1 MMDFQQY
8 YEIIIEE
15 LVDNFD
21 LDDGEYYGDVVLTD
35 ELYQASCEIAK
46 KFDVDFNS
54 EQSAL
59 AVLEASKQEAAEPNT
74 CSVSAAAVGCVVDY
88 LEDNFV
94 VEFEDED
101 FDDE

>member
-1 MMDFQQY
+1 MDFQQY

-21 LDDGEYYGDVVLTD
+21 LDDGEYHGEVVLTD
-35 ELYQASCEIAK
+35 ELYQVSCEIAK
-46 KFDVDFNS
+46 KFDVDFNG

-59 AVLEASKQEAAEPNT
+59 VVLEASKKDAIEPNT
-74 CSVSAAAVGCVVDY
+74 YSVSASAVGCVIDY
-88 LEDNFV
+88 LEDNFLI
-94 VEFEDED
+94 EFEDEA